1 MPHGYT
7 NRTMRNGPVV
17 TKTYQG
23 PEAACRS
30 AREAAVLSALAGRLP
45 VPEVIDIGS
54 GRLQL
59 TLMDGVPGQD
69 LIDAG
74 QAEPV
79 LRACG
84 RMLRRL
90 QAIGPALAHVEGHGP
105 PPAVLVHGDY
115 GPNNVVLDPAAR
127 QITAIVDWEWAH
139 AGHPVEDLAW
149 CEWIVRMHHPA
160 DVGALGAL
168 FDGYG
173 SAPAWSARQQAML
186 AQCRVQL
193 DLSERWQP
201 GGENVRR
208 WQQRLAITQAWA
220 E

>member
-17 TKTYQG
+17 TKAYQG
-23 PEAACRS
+23 PEATCRCT
-30 AREAAVLSALAGRLP
+30 REAAVLCALAGRLP
-45 VPEVIDIGS
+45 VPEVIDSGG
-54 GRLQL
+54 GRLHL

-74 QAEPV
+74 LAEPV

-84 RMLRRL
+84 QMLRRV
-90 QAIGPALAHVEGHGP
+90 QAIDPTLAHVDGHSP

-115 GPNNVVLDPAAR
+115 GPNNVLLDPAAR
-127 QITAIVDWEWAH
+127 QVTAIVDWEWAH
-139 AGHPVEDLAW
+139 VGHPVEDLAW

-173 SAPAWSARQQAML
+173 SAPAWSARHQAML

-193 DLSERWQP
+193 DLSEQWQP
-201 GGENVRR
+201 GGENARR
-208 WQQRLAITQAWA
+208 WQQRLAITQAWT